1 MLPLPHLFPQLELS
15 PPKCPMP
22 VVYSEPHAKPSFCSF
37 IKPGE
42 MDGGAER
49 FFFRTGCLLWN
60 PLSQAQ
66 HFHALPYRQW
76 QCKQKLRHL
85 PAAANWPWDSV
96 HNELHR
102 HKNIGT
108 QTFTP
113 YTPRPHCSLNSVQLC
128 HSILHPEAMSFSVHS
143 EN

>member
-37 IKPGE
+37 IKPCE

-49 FFFRTGCLLWN
+49 YSFTTGCLLWN
-60 PLSQAQ
+60 PLSHAQ

-102 HKNIGT
+102 HKHRYPDIHT
-108 QTFTP
+108 IHPKTSLFSQLSAALP
-113 YTPRPHCSLNSVQLC
+113 QRSPPRSN
-128 HSILHPEAMSFSVHS
+128 
-143 EN
+143 